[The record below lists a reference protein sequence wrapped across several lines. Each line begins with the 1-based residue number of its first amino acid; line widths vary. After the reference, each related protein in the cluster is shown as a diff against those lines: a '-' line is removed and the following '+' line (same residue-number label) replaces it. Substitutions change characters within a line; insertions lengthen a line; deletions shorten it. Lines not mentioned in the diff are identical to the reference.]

1 MTEGAGPQRAARCT
15 PSCCPCWRQRPSS
28 VVKRP
33 DQCSKG
39 AGSIIQEQVL
49 VPPTARARVGPAP
62 KPPHPWPGRPGPR
75 VTRDSGPGSGS
86 RSSPHRPTPRKT
98 TDNTS
103 SLSNV
108 WVLLRQHRPHRRTP
122 CSACPHVCPRAR
134 ALPESPAQ
142 AHVALPTPGSSRACV
157 NPTARPPRLHRC
169 GVGILQVS
177 QPLETER
184 RQRAPGQPGGT

>member
-1 MTEGAGPQRAARCT
+1 M
-15 PSCCPCWRQRPSS
+15 
-28 VVKRP
+28 KRP

-39 AGSIIQEQVL
+39 GGSIIQEQVL
-49 VPPTARARVGPAP
+49 VPPAARARVGPAP

-86 RSSPHRPTPRKT
+86 RSSPHRPSPRKT

-108 WVLLRQHRPHRRTP
+108 WVLLRQHRPQPEDSVLRV
-122 CSACPHVCPRAR
+122 CPHVCPRAR

-142 AHVALPTPGSSRACV
+142 AHVALPAPGSSRACV
-157 NPTARPPRLHRC
+157 NLPVRPTARSAQESRSDSSAAPSPSLRGRNSPGFTTAGDGAEAARSGRAAREGRRDGEGSPP
-169 GVGILQVS
+169 
-177 QPLETER
+177 
-184 RQRAPGQPGGT
+184 